1 MGREH
6 RFRVLPRPTQARW
19 TQMTAEGDAEARSGN
34 PTAILLEVA
43 YDGTAFHGYAK
54 QIPEIRTVADTL
66 KQAVESVDARASHL
80 RGSSRTDTGV
90 HARAQLVAFDAELR
104 IPPKG
109 WVLGLNRH
117 LPDDV
122 VVRRAYDVPYGF
134 DPRSFIDWKRYGYRI
149 CTSRVRDPMEHNR
162 AWHVHD
168 PLDLGLLREELSALV
183 GTHDFRAFRSAQD
196 ERTETTRTI
205 LEASAT
211 PVDSAVEVTVRG
223 NGFMHNMVRIIVGTL
238 IDVARGRK
246 KPGATSRAIA
256 SGVRTDLG
264 MTAPPQGLTLL
275 ETKLVSAAP
284 LGEGWPSP

>member
-1 MGREH
+1 MALERRYRILPGST
-6 RFRVLPRPTQARW
+6 RVRW
-19 TQMTAEGDAEARSGN
+19 TRMTAEADGN
-34 PTAILLEVA
+34 AHEESPAAVLLEVA

-54 QIPEIRTVADTL
+54 QVPEIRTVADTL
-66 KQAVESVDARASHL
+66 KHAVDTIDERAGVL

-122 VVRRAYDVPYGF
+122 VVRRAFDVPRGF
-134 DPRSFIDWKRYGYRI
+134 DPRSFIDWKRYAYRI

-168 PLDLGLLREELSALV
+168 PLDLDLLREELGAIL
-183 GTHDFRAFRSAQD
+183 GTHDFRAFRTAQD

-205 LEASAT
+205 LEATAV
-211 PVDSAVEVTVRG
+211 PVESAVEVFVRG
-223 NGFMHNMVRIIVGTL
+223 NGFMHNMVRIIVGTV

-246 KPGATSRAIA
+246 KPGATRRAIA
-256 SGVRTDLG
+256 SGIRTDLG

-275 ETKLVSAAP
+275 ETKLTSAAP
-284 LGEGWPSP
+284 LGEWWPSS